1 MPKGSNSYKIYDL
14 TWPAIIPIRSKLNID
29 LLSEENG
36 KEICHYLT
44 LTIWFLVSVYNRYVT
59 NACRTYFILK
69 VNIIFTVEQNHK
81 KVFLSHMEI
90 ITRCF

>member
-1 MPKGSNSYKIYDL
+1 MQLPVKNHFHKLTKLKFPGWKRWREILPGQAIMPKGSNSYKIYDL

-44 LTIWFLVSVYNRYVT
+44 LTI
-59 NACRTYFILK
+59 
-69 VNIIFTVEQNHK
+69 
-81 KVFLSHMEI
+81 
-90 ITRCF
+90 